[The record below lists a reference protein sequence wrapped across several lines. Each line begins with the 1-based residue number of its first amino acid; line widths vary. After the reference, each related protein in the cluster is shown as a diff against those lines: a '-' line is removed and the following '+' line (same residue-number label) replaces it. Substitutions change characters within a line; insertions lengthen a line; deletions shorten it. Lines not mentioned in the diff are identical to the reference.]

1 MATDQTERV
10 PTDQVERV
18 NRALAGRYR
27 VERELGRG
35 GMATVYLAEDL
46 KHSREVALK
55 VLRPELTTALG
66 PSRFLREI
74 EIASKLS
81 HPHILPLYDSGRVPI
96 DAARRGADNGPEELL
111 FYVMPFVRGET
122 LRQKLQREKQ
132 LAIDEALSLARQV
145 ALALDH
151 AHSQNLIHR
160 DIKPE
165 NILLHEGEAMV
176 ADFGIALTQILAPG
190 ERLTEGGIV
199 LGTAEYMSPE
209 QITGELTIDA
219 RSDIYSLGCLV
230 FELLAGEPPYTG
242 PTFQSVISRRFTE
255 PIPSIWRLRADVPGS
270 VELALRTAL
279 AISPSDRFPS
289 AATFA
294 AALVARSSASHAWPL
309 TETTASRVAAA
320 LPRRRSVAVL
330 PFQNLSADP
339 ENEFFTDGVT
349 EDVIAQLSRI
359 RSLKVISSSSVMP
372 FKKRDRSL
380 REIGA
385 TLGVATILEG
395 SVRRAGDR
403 VRIVAQLIDAESD
416 QHLWADTYDRQLTD
430 IFSIQSDVAL
440 HIATALQAELSV
452 DERTRINREPT
463 SDLEAYQLYL
473 QGRHWLVTYTES
485 GILRAI
491 SYFEQATTVD
501 PRFAMAYV
509 GIAQACAE
517 IGMGQGGGSMEPP
530 EAYRRAKEAT
540 ARALRIDTGLGEAR
554 CMQALLKY
562 IVDFDWTGAEQEFRV
577 ALALSPGN
585 ADAHDYLGRL
595 YSALGRSDD
604 ALAMVRRAKELDPLA
619 HRSDV
624 ASELLRARRN
634 EEAAEAAQ
642 RVIEFDT
649 TFPRGHSALGW
660 AWLRMGRLEEGVREI
675 EQAVAISPGDTLFL
689 GQLGQAYGLAGREAD
704 ARNILR
710 QLQEMTPRRYVSPYH
725 VAYVHVGLG
734 EYEKALDLLEEAY
747 ETRSGAI
754 YGVRGSFLFEPLRS
768 HPRFK
773 AILRK
778 MNLPESLIESG

>member
-1 MATDQTERV
+1 MAAEQTERV
-10 PTDQVERV
+10 PTDQEERV

-46 KHSREVALK
+46 KHSRQVALK
-55 VLRPELTTALG
+55 VLRPELTIAFG

-74 EIASKLS
+74 EIASRLS

-96 DAARRGADNGPEELL
+96 DSSRRSGSEGPQELL

-132 LAIDEALSLARQV
+132 LAIDEALSLARQI

-176 ADFGIALTQILAPG
+176 ADFGIALTQRRVPG
-190 ERLTEGGIV
+190 ERLTESGIM

-209 QITGELTIDA
+209 QITGELDIDA
-219 RSDIYSLGCLV
+219 RSDVYSLACLV
-230 FELLAGEPPYTG
+230 FELLAGQPPYTG

-255 PIPSIWRLRADVPGS
+255 PIPSVWRLRPDVPVA
-270 VELALRTAL
+270 VEVALRTAL
-279 AISPSDRFPS
+279 ALAPSERFSS

-294 AALVARSSASHAWPL
+294 AALVPASTAQVLPL
-309 TETTASRVAAA
+309 TGSSTSGNA
-320 LPRRRSVAVL
+320 LTLSRRRSVAVL
-330 PFQNLSADP
+330 PFQNLSVDP
-339 ENEFFTDGVT
+339 ENELFTDGIT
-349 EDVIAQLSRI
+349 EDVIAQLARI

-372 FKKRDRSL
+372 FKKRDRTL

-385 TLGVATILEG
+385 TLGVTTILEG
-395 SVRRAGDR
+395 SVRRAADR
-403 VRIVAQLIDAESD
+403 VRIVAQLIDAETD

-430 IFSIQSDVAL
+430 IFAIQSDVAL

-473 QGRHWLVTYTES
+473 QGRHWLVTYTET

-491 SYFEQATTVD
+491 YYFEQATAVD

-517 IGMGQGGGSMEPP
+517 IGMGQGGGAMEPP

-540 ARALRIDTGLGEAR
+540 ARALRIDSGLGEAR

-562 IVDFDWTGAEQEFRV
+562 IVDFDWSGAEQEFRV

-604 ALAMVRRAKELDPLA
+604 ALVMVRRAKELDPLA

-624 ASELLRARRN
+624 ASELLRAKRY
-634 EEAAEAAQ
+634 EEAVDAAQ

-660 AWLRMGRLEEGVREI
+660 AYLRLGRVEEGVQEI
-675 EQAVAISPGDTLFL
+675 ERAVAISPEDTLFL

-704 ARNILR
+704 ARAILR

-725 VAYVHVGLG
+725 MAYVHVGLG
-734 EYEKALDLLEEAY
+734 EYEKAVDLLEEAY
-747 ETRSGAI
+747 ESRSGAI

-778 MNLPESLIESG
+778 MHLPDALIEAG